1 MGANSCLQKEESR
14 MKNKKL
20 LQVFVV
26 LTILLA
32 SFTTTGSAHAW
43 YGCGGY
49 VTVQW
54 GDTLSG
60 LAAYCGTTVSA
71 IRAAN
76 PGLGWWVY
84 AGQVIYIPSGYSY
97 SPQYPPV
104 TPTSAYYTVRRGDT
118 LGNIAKAYS
127 LSLGS
132 VIAANPQIWNPS
144 LIYPGQVITIP
155 SSYSPPYTPPNVPPP
170 PPPPVS
176 APAGYEGV
184 LTVIAGKGVNIRNQP
199 SYTGK
204 IVLADDYTKGK
215 TYYYRINSVTYD
227 ASYQRTWVEVVI
239 SQTSTGYTTGWLPV
253 SGPQN
258 YLNHSGP
265 IEDWVTPH
273 IQ

>member
-1 MGANSCLQKEESR
+1 MKTKRMLQG
-14 MKNKKL
+14 L
-20 LQVFVV
+20 VIVA
-26 LTILLA
+26 LLA
-32 SFTTTGSAHAW
+32 SSLVATTSAHAW

-49 VTVQW
+49 VTIQW

-97 SPQYPPV
+97 YPSYPPV
-104 TPTSAYYTVRRGDT
+104 TPTGGYYTVRRGDT
-118 LGNIAKAYS
+118 LGNIAKAYGV
-127 LSLGS
+127 SLGS

-155 SSYSPPYTPPNVPPP
+155 TTYNPPP
-170 PPPPVS
+170 PPYIPPTPPPVVTPPPS
-176 APAGYEGV
+176 APNFDGV
-184 LTVIAGKGVNIRNQP
+184 LTVTARNGVNIRNQP

-204 IVLADDYTKGK
+204 ILLVDDHTIGK
-215 TYYYRINSVTYD
+215 TFYYRTNSVTYD
-227 ASYQRTWVEVVI
+227 ATYRRTWVEVVI

-253 SGPQN
+253 SGPQD
-258 YLNHSGP
+258 YRNHTGP